1 MGFVPLHEV
10 DNYFAKSSI
19 FVSSSKWEGFPTTFL
34 QAWARSSPIV
44 SLNVDS
50 DGVIAKK
57 KSGFVSRTFEK
68 MRDEMKLLLE
78 DETLRRRMGQ
88 NGREYITKEQ
98 DVRATAK
105 KYIDIFEQ
113 YLSR

>member
-1 MGFVPLHEV
+1 
-10 DNYFAKSSI
+10 
-19 FVSSSKWEGFPTTFL
+19 
-34 QAWARSSPIV
+34 
-44 SLNVDS
+44 
-50 DGVIAKK
+50 
-57 KSGFVSRTFEK
+57 